1 MRAEHSPTLQ
11 LAARD
16 LYLPASLIEFWSV
29 ATRPVEMNGLGM
41 SPEQA
46 YEDCE
51 RFLRMATFLSDPQE
65 LFDRWLQIV
74 RQYAV
79 RGKQVHDARLLA
91 FAQAYGITH
100 ILTLNPQDFVRY
112 AQIAPL
118 LPQEIVPE

>member
-1 MRAEHSPTLQ
+1 
-11 LAARD
+11 
-16 LYLPASLIEFWSV
+16 
-29 ATRPVEMNGLGM
+29 
-41 SPEQA
+41 
-46 YEDCE
+46 
-51 RFLRMATFLSDPQE
+51 MATFLSDPQE